1 LNNFIFIDIAKLQK
15 RHSVSSEMKA
25 TSIIEFFANYINSG
39 FMYMMIMDVNIF
51 WSIFGLHLKNI
62 INGTYQDF
70 NVLWYDDIGAAIA
83 LTMIL
88 NVFTPHISN
97 CLLAIFHL
105 FARWRDRCFL
115 FSYLL
120 I

>member
-1 LNNFIFIDIAKLQK
+1 MAMLQK

-25 TSIIEFFANYINSG
+25 TSIIEFLANFFNSG
-39 FMYMMIMDVNIF
+39 LTYLMIMDINIF
-51 WSIFGLHLKNI
+51 GSIFGFRVTNI

-70 NVLWYDDIGAAIA
+70 NVLWYDDIGSSIVV
-83 LTMIL
+83 TMIL

-97 CLLAIFHL
+97 LLLML
-105 FARWRDRCFL
+105 FSLFERWRDRCFFYY
-115 FSYLL
+115 FSGF